1 MTIFSS
7 RPKPLTESNS
17 SVGFVFGEKLTDRVI
32 NADKNEN
39 TNPEKNSSEN
49 NEKESSD
56 NQSIINKT
64 VLWSSDV
71 DAEKFSSDALENDSH
86 TLLKLNCKLFILEID
101 KANWLERGY
110 GILKVIETSDGSNC
124 KISKTSLKF
133 DIKLSYAIYFKTK
146 LNSDVDR

>member
-1 MTIFSS
+1 M
-7 RPKPLTESNS
+7 
-17 SVGFVFGEKLTDRVI
+17 I

-39 TNPEKNSSEN
+39 TNPETNSSEN
-49 NEKESSD
+49 NEKETSD
-56 NQSIINKT
+56 NNQPTVNKT

-71 DAEKFSSDALENDSH
+71 DSEKFSSDALENDSH

-124 KISKTSLKF
+124 KISKTSFKF
-133 DIKLSYAIYFKTK
+133 DFNYYMVFILK
-146 LNSDVDR
+146 LN